1 MPLNRLKQS
10 IYLETAEF
18 AVARGIENEPA
29 FKWWVPYT
37 LRRRDR
43 IIAGVNK
50 RVSRTTHKHG
60 VELPTSVPHAKKLDK
75 KNDNALWMDAINREM
90 ENLKVAFDV
99 LEDGAKIPVGYTK
112 ASGHL
117 IFDNRMTLERKGGQS

>member
-10 IYLETAEF
+10 LLLETAEF
-18 AVARGIENEPA
+18 TVARGIKNEPA

-50 RVSRTTHKHG
+50 RVSRTTNTYS
-60 VELPTSVPHAKKLDK
+60 VEMPTSVDHAKKLAE
-75 KNDNALWMDAINREM
+75 KNGN
-90 ENLKVAFDV
+90 
-99 LEDGAKIPVGYTK
+99 
-112 ASGHL
+112 
-117 IFDNRMTLERKGGQS
+117 TL